1 MTKIGYF
8 DEPSLIR
15 RPVGVTHEI
24 LIATIKDTNT
34 RRMLVKHLQD
44 KGYLAMDRGAE
55 VSWLR
60 ARKEKITT

>member
-1 MTKIGYF
+1 MTKIGFF
-8 DEPSLIR
+8 DEPSLIKR
-15 RPVGVTHEI
+15 QVGTTHEI
-24 LIATIKDTNT
+24 MIATITDTHT

-60 ARKEKITT
+60 ATKEKVTA